1 MMNKFLNEFSQ
12 VFMISIGSAFSIG
25 ILLYII
31 NDSHSQQL
39 KNLHRSY
46 KEDIK
51 ILKNKVN
58 KLEQQYGVVSYNP
71 NLTTDQMK

>member
-58 KLEQQYGVVSYNP
+58 KLEQHHGIISDNTI
-71 NLTTDQMK
+71 LTTAQMK